1 MLTLQFGSC
10 VFQLRYTACTNVQS
24 LAEAACVVWLM
35 PTQLC
40 RRVWICIFT
49 LLYRCHLQL
58 QLLAY
63 LSLREIPLPG
73 WLLKYHLFWA
83 VSMTIWQCRLPLSFL
98 PDPQWRLCVLKSL
111 LPDCALKCY
120 LLRGKT
126 KQNAH
131 GKKNKNKISTNL
143 SIMLIWLDPFS
154 IRVPSYNVKG
164 LQRFYIGSLEHG

>member
-24 LAEAACVVWLM
+24 LVEAACVVWLM

-63 LSLREIPLPG
+63 LSSREIPLPG

-98 PDPQWRLCVLKSL
+98 PDPQWHLCVLKSL

-126 KQNAH
+126 KQNTH
-131 GKKNKNKISTNL
+131 SKKIKKAPTLVSCL
-143 SIMLIWLDPFS
+143 SGWIPSVSECLVIMLRDCRGFIL
-154 IRVPSYNVKG
+154 G
-164 LQRFYIGSLEHG
+164 L

>member
-40 RRVWICIFT
+40 RQVWICIFT

-98 PDPQWRLCVLKSL
+98 PDPQWRLCAEESPAWLCTQVL
-111 LPDCALKCY
+111 PPE
-120 LLRGKT
+120 GENKT
-126 KQNAH
+126 KRTRQ
-131 GKKNKNKISTNL
+131 KNKNKISTNL